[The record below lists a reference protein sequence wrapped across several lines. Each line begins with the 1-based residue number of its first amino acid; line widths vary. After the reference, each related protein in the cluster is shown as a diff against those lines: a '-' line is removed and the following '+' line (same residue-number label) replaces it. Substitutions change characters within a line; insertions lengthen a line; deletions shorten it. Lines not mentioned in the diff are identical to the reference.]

1 MFVISRKLVCRPH
14 IRIRLVTQSSNF
26 KLTIL
31 NNQSPTPST
40 EFPLTKS
47 EIIIGRDE
55 STSDLA
61 ISSVRDKKLHWC
73 MKHRSPN
80 RERRSFDPLLRFPAS
95 GCRPLS
101 VTNLYYRRLAR
112 PRRS

>member
-31 NNQSPTPST
+31 NNQSPSPST

-55 STSDLA
+55 SSSDLA
-61 ISSVRDKKLHWC
+61 ISSVAVSRRHAR
-73 MKHRSPN
+73 MI
-80 RERRSFDPLLRFPAS
+80 REGDGYVVEDLGSSNGTFLNGQKVIGRCPLKT
-95 GCRPLS
+95 GDQI
-101 VTNLYYRRLAR
+101 RL
-112 PRRS
+112 